1 MNILLTGGTGY
12 IGSHAAI
19 VLAAA
24 GHRVVLY
31 DNLSNSRADVVATL
45 QEITGQSLPF
55 VQADIR
61 DSEKVAA
68 TLRNYKIDA
77 VIHFAGFKAVGESV
91 EKPLEYYDN
100 NICGTTGLLRA
111 MVACNIK
118 TLIFS
123 SSATVYGKPRYLPVD
138 EQHPLGA
145 TNPYGRSKLH
155 IEEMLSDLTKA
166 DPVWRIISL
175 RYFNP
180 IGAHESGRIGEDP
193 KDLPNNLLPY
203 IARVAAGAL
212 PQLHIFGDDYDT
224 GDGTGVRDFIH
235 VMDLV
240 EGHLSALEHLHEGSD
255 PFRIYNLGTGRGYS
269 VLEVVRAFEAASGRS
284 VPYAI
289 APRREGDVAAC
300 YASADKASVELNW
313 RAGRTLE
320 EMCAS
325 AWKFQTLGAK

>member
-12 IGSHAAI
+12 IGSHAAV

-31 DNLSNSRADVVATL
+31 DNFSNSRADVVATL
-45 QEITGQSLPF
+45 REITGQALPF

-61 DSEKVAA
+61 DSEKVAGV
-68 TLRNYKIDA
+68 LQNHEIDA

-118 TLIFS
+118 ALIFS
-123 SSATVYGKPRYLPVD
+123 SSATVYGNPRYLPVD

-145 TNPYGRSKLH
+145 TNPYGRTKLH
-155 IEEMLSDLTKA
+155 IEEMLSDLVKA
-166 DPVWRIISL
+166 DPAWRIISL

-193 KDLPNNLLPY
+193 EDSVTNLLPS
-203 IARVAAGAL
+203 IARVAAGKL

-224 GDGTGVRDFIH
+224 PDGTGVRDYIH

-240 EGHLSALEHLHEGSD
+240 EGHLSALAHLFEGSD
-255 PFRIYNLGTGRGYS
+255 PFRIYNLGAGRGYS
-269 VLEVVRAFEAASGRS
+269 VLQMVRAFEAASGRS
-284 VPYAI
+284 VPYTF
-289 APRREGDVAAC
+289 APRREGDVATC
-300 YASADKASVELNW
+300 YASADKAAVALNW

-325 AWKFQTLGAK
+325 AWKFQTIGAK